1 MSSFHNG
8 FADYLLDSSH
18 SLKLPSPSPLKTGVS
33 LSFPHTIPPLP
44 LDGRDLVY
52 CSLLDPLPMAWHTAG
67 SELLFVRGMLSSC
80 KHADGGRLG
89 LEAALF
95 PEGKEVG

>member
-8 FADYLLDSSH
+8 FADYSLDSSH
-18 SLKLPSPSPLKTGVS
+18 SLILPPSTFKTFVS
-33 LSFPHTIPPLP
+33 LSFPRTVLPLP

-52 CSLLDPLPMAWHTAG
+52 CSLLDPMAWPIAG

-80 KHADGGRLG
+80 KCADGGRLG
-89 LEAALF
+89 LEAAPF
-95 PEGKEVG
+95 TEGRKVEEAK